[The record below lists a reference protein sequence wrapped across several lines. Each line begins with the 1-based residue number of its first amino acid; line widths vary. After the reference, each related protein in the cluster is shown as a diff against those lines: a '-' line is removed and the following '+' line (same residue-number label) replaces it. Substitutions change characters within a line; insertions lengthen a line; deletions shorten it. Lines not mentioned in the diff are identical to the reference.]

1 MIVKNSTTMMFN
13 KINLINESNYK
24 KYIQNASKPIFDM
37 IDKYDLKIY
46 QRFGEIQA
54 MNRWIDFFC

>member
-46 QRFGEIQA
+46 
-54 MNRWIDFFC
+54 